1 MRAPRRIVVCDR
13 SATRA
18 RALRLFLDHDSDLE
32 VAAAFDDLDS
42 MLAQLDELRPDLIV
56 LDLEATGT
64 DAAAAIESIM
74 RPQPAPILLLG
85 GPQPGDDARL
95 SAALGAG
102 ALEAVSKDKLHLDEP
117 EGVWATALRS
127 RIKRLAS
134 VRLGRRAEGSRTS
147 KAAKQRAWRRP
158 GATYRALG
166 IGASVGGPPALA
178 TILGRLP
185 EDFPLP
191 VLIVQHMAPGF
202 GEGLAQWLDR
212 SVPPPVALAADG
224 AVLQPGV
231 WMAPEDAHLRLEPTM
246 RLSLDRETESGAHRP
261 SLDVLFESL
270 ASATGEGSVGVV
282 LTGMGRDG
290 AGGVRAIG
298 EAGGLTIA
306 QDEETSA
313 VFGMPGAAIEAGVDL
328 VLPIEDLASKLAM
341 LRVESAVR

>member
-1 MRAPRRIVVCDR
+1 MRGPRRIVVCDR
-13 SATRA
+13 SATRL
-18 RALRLFLDHDSDLE
+18 RALSRFLEHDSDLE
-32 VAAAFDDLDS
+32 VAAAFGDLDS
-42 MLAQLDELRPDLIV
+42 MLARLEEIGPDLIV

-74 RPQPAPILLLG
+74 RPQPTPILLLG
-85 GPQPGDDARL
+85 GPQAEDDVRL
-95 SAALGAG
+95 GVALEAG
-102 ALEAVSKDKLHLDEP
+102 ALEAIPEDKLRLDEP

-134 VRLGRRAEGSRTS
+134 VRLGRNTEGSQPVRP
-147 KAAKQRAWRRP
+147 RAWRRP
-158 GATYRALG
+158 GATYRVLG

-202 GEGLAQWLDR
+202 ADGLAQWLDR
-212 SVPPPVALAADG
+212 GVPPPVALAVDG
-224 AVLQPGV
+224 TVLQPGV

-246 RLSLDRETESGAHRP
+246 RLSLDRETEKGAHRP

-270 ASATGEGSVGVV
+270 ASAVGDGAAGVV

-290 AGGVRAIG
+290 ADGVHAIG

-328 VLPIEDLASKLAM
+328 VLPLEELASRLAS
-341 LRVESAVR
+341 LRARSTAR